1 MTIVE
6 KLQAM
11 AIPCATSYGMLGI
24 IGFVASWLLGLVA
37 CNKSSFSVSVFEGF
51 VWATVP
57 VLFLT
62 ISYLSDFFLGI
73 FQEPVKWLAPT
84 LEQEWV
90 DVIARGT
97 LMVLAGI
104 PMTAR
109 MLHTT
114 DIGVCKPTTDE
125 LKKFQDDLMKELKAK
140 EEKTPE

>member
-1 MTIVE
+1 MAIIE

-11 AIPCATSYGMLGI
+11 AIPCATSYGLLGM
-24 IGFVASWLLGLVA
+24 IGLVASWLLGLVA
-37 CNKSSFSVSVFEGF
+37 CNKSSLSASVFEGF
-51 VWATVP
+51 IWATVP
-57 VLFLT
+57 VLFLI

-84 LEQEWV
+84 LSQEWT

-97 LMVLAGI
+97 IMVLAGI

-114 DIGVCKPTTDE
+114 DIAVCKPSAAE

-140 EEKTPE
+140 EEKPPE